1 MFIKDE
7 PAVTASIPKR
17 KPRATEAKL
26 LDIKP
31 VTLSA
36 PRKAPQVNT
45 REGLWE
51 DDLDTRPPIPK
62 RSESDW
68 ALPLKRS

>member
-26 LDIKP
+26 PDIKP

-45 REGLWE
+45 REGVWE